1 MTTIEDRVRQIGREL
16 DRASST
22 YGERAPEPSYVR
34 ASPVVSAKRPRVLV
48 AAGVLVVACVAMLLV
63 LRRSDQQSSTV
74 TEPPEGLAISATLG
88 GDSWIWPSAD
98 AGVVATSAEQVAREF
113 ANRVLRLSD
122 AVVVNETTD
131 GAAQPTWIRIETE
144 ALRLRIL
151 VAPQGS
157 ADRWVIHQLNTR
169 GPTLFA
175 SVLEVPSP
183 ANAASAELYVRYTNG
198 IRAFHLAVG
207 PVGGVINLPVRD
219 LVATVIAVFRNSDG
233 EVIESLG
240 GEFNPPTTNV
250 PSRPTSEVSPDE
262 RPVFVPGAKP
272 ASVPGTNVGS
282 R

>member
-113 ANRVLRLSD
+113 ANRVLRLPD

-183 ANAASAELYVRYTNG
+183 ANAESAELYVRYTNG

-207 PVGGVINLPVRD
+207 QVGGVINLPVHD